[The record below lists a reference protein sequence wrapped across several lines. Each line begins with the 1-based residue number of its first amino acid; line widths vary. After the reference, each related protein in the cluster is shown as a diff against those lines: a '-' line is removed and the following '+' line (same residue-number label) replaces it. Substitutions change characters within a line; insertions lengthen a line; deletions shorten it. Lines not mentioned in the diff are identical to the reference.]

1 MKAANPS
8 RVEEIEAGGK
18 GTGDGLLFSAYCD
31 AADALMTTMGSGMAG
46 FSAYWLVHA
55 RNDLCKRNDSK

>member
-1 MKAANPS
+1 
-8 RVEEIEAGGK
+8 
-18 GTGDGLLFSAYCD
+18 LFSAYCD

-55 RNDLCKRNDSK
+55 CNDLCKRNDSM